1 MKIAVCGSMAFAK
14 EMVDVS
20 TNLKRS
26 GHVCFIPHDAI
37 GHVTGKIKKDSSSE
51 GIHKKIAKD
60 LIRRHHKLI
69 QKSDAILVL
78 NYDKKGTKN
87 YIGGNTFL
95 EMGFAHVLRKPI
107 YLLNPIPDMNY
118 TDEIIAMQPIILDG
132 SLSKIGRR

>member
-1 MKIAVCGSMAFAK
+1 MAFAK

-20 TNLKRS
+20 INLKRS

-37 GHVTGKIKKDSSSE
+37 AHVTGKIKKDSSSE

-60 LIRRHHKLI
+60 LIRRHYNYIK
-69 QKSDAILVL
+69 KSDAVLVL
-78 NYDKKGTKN
+78 NYGKKGVKN

-107 YLLNPIPDMNY
+107 YLLNPIPAMGY
-118 TDEIIAMQPIILDG
+118 TDEIMVMRPTILDG
-132 SLSKIGRR
+132 DLLKIPTP